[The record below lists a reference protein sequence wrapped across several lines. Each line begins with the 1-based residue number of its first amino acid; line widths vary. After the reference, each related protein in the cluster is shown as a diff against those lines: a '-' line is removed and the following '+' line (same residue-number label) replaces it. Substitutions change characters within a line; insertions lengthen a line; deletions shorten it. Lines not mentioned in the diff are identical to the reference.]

1 MSEPLYINL
10 QPSEQAMVI
19 AAAQI
24 YAAYVISGQAKEDPA
39 AMLKQA
45 AMEAIRLG
53 RTVDENV
60 IAPGEMR

>member
-1 MSEPLYINL
+1 MPEPLYVNL

-24 YAAYVISGQAKEDPA
+24 YAAYVMSGQAKADPA
-39 AMLKQA
+39 ATLQQA
-45 AMEAIRLG
+45 AMEAIRLA